1 MALMLT
7 QDVEPIAWN
16 GDSIEIARGGR
27 NTEHG
32 TLGWEPLRLWSTS
45 SKGLK
50 GMVCWKGISVV

>member
-1 MALMLT
+1 MLT